1 MASPR
6 VFISSTCYDL
16 KYIRENLKYFI
27 KTLGYEPVLSEE
39 GSIFYNP
46 AMHTHDACVA
56 EVPNTQMFVLII
68 GGRFGGEYRDAEHS
82 ITNAEYREAVKLQIP
97 IFALVDQQV
106 YNDHHFFS
114 KNRGVD
120 LSEATFPA
128 VDNIKIF
135 DFIDEV
141 RSNSINN
148 AIVPFRDF
156 SDIETYLRQQW
167 AGMMYSYLT
176 NDNESKRLT
185 STLMGLE
192 EVNDR
197 IEMISKKILES
208 VGSEKSNIEI
218 ELFGMMIKSDV
229 LRTLSF
235 WGASP
240 KPASILINAT
250 FRSCAKSLG
259 VNLQIEE
266 DDDSISV
273 GGDGSISRLNFE
285 NQSNRYKMLRQE
297 MIDILSEK
305 GYTPEQFLE
314 AEPNKS
320 VQPTAEAAAD

>member
-27 KTLGYEPVLSEE
+27 KTLGYEPILSEE
-39 GSIFYNP
+39 GSVFYNP

-56 EVPNTQMFVLII
+56 EVPNTQIFVLVI
-68 GGRFGGEYRDAEHS
+68 GGRFGGEYKDDEHS
-82 ITNAEYREAVKLQIP
+82 ITNAEYREAVKLKIP
-97 IFALVDQQV
+97 VFALVDQQV
-106 YNDHHFFS
+106 YNDHHVFT

-120 LSEATFPA
+120 LSQITFPS

-148 AIVPFRDF
+148 AIVPFKDF

-167 AGMMYSYLT
+167 AGMMYSYLIS
-176 NDNESKRLT
+176 DNESQRLS
-185 STLMGLE
+185 STLAGLE
-192 EVNDR
+192 QVNDR

-235 WGASP
+235 WGTSP
-240 KPASILINAT
+240 KPASILINSS
-250 FRSCAKSLG
+250 FRTCAKSLG
-259 VNLQIEE
+259 VDLKIDEE
-266 DDDSISV
+266 EEGITA

-285 NQSNRYKMLRQE
+285 IHSNRYKRLRQE
-297 MIDILSEK
+297 MIEYLKER

-314 AEPNKS
+314 GEPNKAS
-320 VQPTAEAAAD
+320 QSTP

>member
-27 KTLGYEPVLSEE
+27 KTLGYEPILSEE
-39 GSIFYNP
+39 GSVFYNP

-56 EVPNTQMFVLII
+56 EVPNTQIFVLII
-68 GGRFGGEYRDAEHS
+68 GGRFGGKYREDEHS
-82 ITNAEYREAVKLQIP
+82 ITNAEYREAVKLKIP
-97 IFALVDQQV
+97 VFALVDQQV
-106 YNDHHFFS
+106 YNDHHLFT

-120 LSEATFPA
+120 LSKIIFPS

-135 DFIDEV
+135 NFIDEV

-148 AIVPFRDF
+148 AIVPFKDF
-156 SDIETYLRQQW
+156 SDIESYLRQQW
-167 AGMMYSYLT
+167 AGMMYSYLI
-176 NDNESKRLT
+176 NDNESKRLS
-185 STLMGLE
+185 STLAGLE
-192 EVNDR
+192 QINER

-235 WGASP
+235 WGTSP
-240 KPASILINAT
+240 KPASILINST

-259 VNLQIEE
+259 VEIRIEE
-266 DDDSISV
+266 DDEGITI
-273 GGDGSISRLNFE
+273 GGDGSISRPNFD
-285 NQSNRYKMLRQE
+285 NHSNRYKKLRHD
-297 MIDILSEK
+297 MIDYLEQK
-305 GYTPEQFLE
+305 GFTPEQFLE
-314 AEPNKS
+314 GEPNKNR
-320 VQPTAEAAAD
+320 QPDA